1 MTREFPITLVMVSY
15 NKADT
20 IGLSIESA
28 ATGSMPPDL
37 IVISDDGSSDGTPEV
52 AEQSCAAHGIPLI
65 FVRNLRV
72 GRYRI
77 QTMRNTCAANAL
89 DGVVFLSDS
98 DCIFGEYA
106 IESHYELHKKH
117 PVAIGTGP
125 RYEYLEGNSGPFT
138 STFSTLEFA
147 HCEHGH
153 YCVPVGANYS
163 FRKSLWRRIGG
174 FDRAFE
180 GSYGMEEFQFSQ
192 KAEMAGAVCVSDP
205 AAYVFHIPHETV
217 FGNRSAWRNI
227 GVFDETYGRDHV
239 AEEGVFLE
247 QHVIPQYWSGRRKRP
262 LIGERAGL
270 DEFWGA
276 PEGFVPPLHLELMT
290 TLAPL
295 IDPVERWFADHNQRH
310 IAELQLITSTFA
322 WRMVAHTSPAYV
334 FASDLNWIL
343 DHKINE
349 RDFAEHMERW
359 LAGAKSANENILGQK
374 QAVKA

>member
-37 IVISDDGSSDGTPEV
+37 IVVADDGSDDGTPEV
-52 AEQSCAAHGIPLI
+52 AEQSCAKHGVPLI

-98 DCIFGEYA
+98 DCIFGEFA
-106 IESHYELHKKH
+106 IESHYELHRTH
-117 PVAIGTGP
+117 PLAIGTGP
-125 RYEYLEGNSGPFT
+125 RYEYLEGDSGPFT

-147 HCEHGH
+147 HCDRGH

-192 KAEMAGAVCVSDP
+192 KAERAGAPCVSDP

-227 GVFDETYGRDHV
+227 GVFDETYGRNHV
-239 AEEGVFLE
+239 EEERVYLE
-247 QHVIPQYWSGRRKRP
+247 QYVVPTYWGGKRKNA
-262 LIGERAGL
+262 LVGERARL
-270 DEFWGA
+270 DEAWGA
-276 PEGFVPPLHLELMT
+276 PEGFVPPLHLELSVS
-290 TLAPL
+290 LAPL
-295 IDPVERWFADHNQRH
+295 IDPVESWFADRDARH
-310 IAELQLITSTFA
+310 IAKLQLLTSTLD
-322 WRMVAHTSPAYV
+322 WRMIAQTSPAYV
-334 FASDLNWIL
+334 FLSDLHGIL
-343 DHKINE
+343 QSRLNE
-349 RDFAEHMERW
+349 RDFPDHLRHW
-359 LAGAKSANENILGQK
+359 LVGAKSANEKILGK
-374 QAVKA
+374 RQAIEA